1 MAPEIKV
8 QSPDEQNQREHLQA
22 EWANVGLSGGMFR
35 PVNHADREIEREY
48 GEPAS
53 DEPGRPGIDEDDWQ
67 PHLRCCL

>member
-8 QSPDEQNQREHLQA
+8 PSPDEQNQREHLQA

-35 PVNHADREIEREY
+35 PINHADREAEREHS
-48 GEPAS
+48 EPAA